1 MSDKIDFCNKHPN
14 LKLQL
19 PQRKILG
26 GNAYDFEVGKPNT
39 TDYFEKPCKFD
50 YDYKHLVSSKSERC
64 LDTSTLPLGRR
75 LEMGID
81 PQNELDRLDKQLF
94 EWNLKNEAKSYDRDH
109 LNKTYQRQSFVPD
122 ELKNRSDLKT
132 DYLM

>member
-14 LKLQL
+14 LKLRL

-26 GNAYDFEVGKPNT
+26 GNEYDFDVEKPNT

-64 LDTSTLPLGRR
+64 LDASTLPLGRR
-75 LEMGID
+75 LELGVD

-94 EWNLKNEAKSYDRDH
+94 EWNLRNEAKSYDRDH
-109 LNKTYQRQSFVPD
+109 LNKTYQRQSFIPA